1 MSSMLETAKEKINT
15 LENTAIEIIQNET
28 GKK

>member
-1 MSSMLETAKEKINT
+1 MSSMLETAKEKMNT
-15 LENTAIEIIQNET
+15 PENTAIEIIQNET